1 MRALPLAWLLVLAPI
16 ATWAAPER
24 ASAQSLEETRDQ
36 GILYFK
42 KERFRPAKD
51 QLDRAYKMP
60 GGDKDFATVF
70 YRAQAAYKLLLLE
83 VAFEMAEKAKA
94 LAGEDK
100 NKAEKVDALV
110 QEMSDLYGG
119 VTIKPAQGETNTEG
133 RIFLETKT
141 GIINKEKKQT
151 FMSIRERFRSV
162 NVRLPATIYLPY
174 GDYLANNV
182 PFSLVQG
189 EPPPTV
195 ELYLQVVRDDTAPED
210 SNTWLYVGIGA
221 GVAAAAGVAA
231 FFLLRDDTPRT
242 EESVRIPVINSA
254 SGLRVLP

>member
-1 MRALPLAWLLVLAPI
+1 MRPLPLAWLLVLALL
-16 ATWAAPER
+16 APAV
-24 ASAQSLEETRDQ
+24 ASAQTLDETRDQ

-83 VAFEMAEKAKA
+83 VAFDMADKAKQI
-94 LAGEDK
+94 AGEDK
-100 NKAEKVDALV
+100 AKLEKVETFV
-110 QEMSDLYGG
+110 QEMANLYGG
-119 VTIKPAQGETNTEG
+119 VTITPAKGETNTEG
-133 RIFLETKT
+133 RIFLEAKT

-162 NVRLPATIYLPY
+162 NVRLPTTIYLPY

-182 PFSLVQG
+182 PFSIVQG
-189 EPPPTV
+189 EPKPTV
-195 ELYLQVVRDDTAPED
+195 ELYLQVVRDETPEE
-210 SNTWLYVGIGA
+210 SNTWMYVGIGA

-231 FFLLRDDTPRT
+231 FFLLSDDAPRT

-254 SGLRVLP
+254 SGLRVRP